1 MKSYN
6 EMKEWI
12 QELIVIGP
20 KNVILTIVGNKI
32 DLCDKEE
39 VEYATV
45 KEYAASIGA
54 ILKLISAK

>member
-1 MKSYN
+1 MIKAS
-6 EMKEWI
+6 KD
-12 QELIVIGP
+12 
-20 KNVILTIVGNKI
+20 VILTIVGNKI

-45 KEYAASIGA
+45 KEYATGIGA